1 MAVRTLLGAGG
12 PRPQLLDG
20 PEIGAG
26 ASGGRIAKLPGVKP
40 FLLLATRA
48 EDTVADNEYEAFLT
62 YSGLDES
69 DLVRHRL
76 ERHSLGQ
83 VNLDELSGIVLG
95 GSPFDYTDPVEA
107 KSEVQRRV
115 EADLHRLLDA
125 VVAADFPLLGACYGI
140 STVGVHQGAVVDRRY
155 AEAVGAVR
163 ITLTEAGQDDP
174 LLAGLPRSFDAFVG
188 HKEAISTLPAD
199 AVLLAGS
206 ATCPIQL
213 FRVKQN
219 IYATQF
225 HPELDVT
232 GLCARVDIYKHSG
245 YFAPEQAEDVKA
257 MARCSRV
264 THPPTI
270 LRTFVTRYARTA
282 GAEPLG
288 STS

>member
-1 MAVRTLLGAGG
+1 M
-12 PRPQLLDG
+12 
-20 PEIGAG
+20 
-26 ASGGRIAKLPGVKP
+26 KP

-48 EDTVADNEYEAFLT
+48 EDAAADNEYDAFLT

-76 ERHSLGQ
+76 ERQSLGQ
-83 VNLDELSGIVLG
+83 VDLDELSGIMLG
-95 GSPFDYTDPVEA
+95 GSPFNHTDPVEA

-115 EADLHRLLDA
+115 EGDLHRLLDA

-140 STVGVHQGAVVDRRY
+140 GTVGVHQGAVVDRRY

-163 ITLTEAGQDDP
+163 ITLTEAGRDDP

-188 HKEAISTLPAD
+188 HKEAISALPRHAM
-199 AVLLAGS
+199 LLAGS
-206 ATCPIQL
+206 ATCPVQL
-213 FRVKQN
+213 FRIKQN

-225 HPELDVT
+225 HPELDVA
-232 GLCARVDIYKHSG
+232 GLCTRVDIYQHSG

-257 MARCSRV
+257 MARRSRV

-282 GAEPLG
+282 GAEPKA
-288 STS
+288 SAS